1 MRGCLL
7 VASMSSKG
15 NQLNAS
21 SSQTAYKWSKQFDD
35 FIIGFICQSRVS
47 ADQTFL
53 HMTPGVQ
60 IDSTGDGLGQQYV
73 TPEDAILRRG
83 ADLIIVG
90 RGITNASNPQTMAK
104 LYQQKGF
111 ESYLKRNNI

>member
-47 ADQTFL
+47 ADQSFI

-60 IDSTGDGLGQQYV
+60 IDSSGDGLGQQYV
-73 TPEDAILRRG
+73 TPEEAILRRG

-90 RGITNASNPQTMAK
+90 RGITNAEDPQTMAQI
-104 LYQQKGF
+104 YQKEAF
-111 ESYLKRNNI
+111 KAYLKRNQ